1 METSVPPKSSAV
13 FPGWAQYPAA
23 LDLLV
28 NQISPTFPSGNAAIV
43 CTNQHKDEV
52 QGVDKDSERDR
63 QRGREGERETLGSER
78 VLGNPRWLMRTFHR
92 GLKTGTNKEQRGL
105 MVNYL
110 AGAFVYGN
118 VTFSFTNQL
127 SEENSQ
133 RNRRDETK
141 QRREKSPTIK
151 TLLCVYKRE
160 TNRTAK
166 S

>member
-1 METSVPPKSSAV
+1 MEPSVPPKSSAV

-43 CTNQHKDEV
+43 CTNQHKDDV

-63 QRGREGERETLGSER
+63 QRGREGEREKLGSEG

-127 SEENSQ
+127 SEE
-133 RNRRDETK
+133 
-141 QRREKSPTIK
+141 KSPTIK